1 MNKFERLLKRIDS
14 IAPDPWYI
22 DGVKQAR
29 PVTQLGCVIG
39 MIIGLIAFFIF
50 K

>member
-1 MNKFERLLKRIDS
+1 MNRFERILKRIDS
-14 IAPDPWYI
+14 IAPDPWYV

-29 PVTQLGCVIG
+29 PVTQLGCIIG
-39 MIIGLIAFFIF
+39 MIIVLVAFLIF